1 VAGGGAVARCVRA
14 GSVARPTLVLVI
26 LAAIGIAGLVSTTG
40 CSRRPRGPTRHAVS
54 GRITFAGQPVPAGR
68 ITFEPDMTAGNA
80 GPGGYGEIKAGRYTT
95 YPDMGTV
102 GGPHIVIITG
112 FDGVPVGELVDGR
125 PLFREY
131 RTTADLPPRQTT
143 VDFEVPAR
151 K

>member
-1 VAGGGAVARCVRA
+1 M
-14 GSVARPTLVLVI
+14 LVI
-26 LAAIGIAGLVSTTG
+26 LAAIGTAGLVATTG
-40 CSRRPRGPTRHAVS
+40 CSRRPQGPARHAVS

-68 ITFEPDMTAGNA
+68 ISFEPDTTAGNA

-102 GGPHIVIITG
+102 GGPHVVIITG
-112 FDGVPVGELVDGR
+112 FDGVPAGELVDGR

-131 RTTADLPPRQTT
+131 RTTADLPPGRTT
-143 VDFEVPAR
+143 VDFDVPAR

>member
-1 VAGGGAVARCVRA
+1 VRYPRPAAVAH
-14 GSVARPTLVLVI
+14 PTLVLVI
-26 LAAIGIAGLVSTTG
+26 LAAIGIAGLVATAG
-40 CSRRPRGPTRHAVS
+40 CSRRSRGPARHAVS

-68 ITFEPDMTAGNA
+68 ISFEPDTTAGNA

-112 FDGVPVGELVDGR
+112 FDGVPAGELVDGR

-131 RTTADLPPRQTT
+131 RTTADLPPGRTT
-143 VDFEVPAR
+143 VDFDVPAR